1 MEPRRYNHRKYILNM
16 QRFRILLVTLN
27 LVFLFRKQA
36 NKAALSVFHQRN
48 RSFGQLV
55 VLGFDVTVFTPTPYQ
70 RCSLQRPL

>member
-1 MEPRRYNHRKYILNM
+1 MLDFLDI
-16 QRFRILLVTLN
+16 
-27 LVFLFRKQA
+27 LVFLEVLGFLEVLKLLEI
-36 NKAALSVFHQRN
+36 NVAALSVFHQRN